1 MIHNYVRL
9 YMPLVDL
16 SCEDSVLKSLTRSL
30 FEDECL
36 LSDLYL
42 TIKASL
48 YTLIQLV
55 WFNLGLKDTS

>member
-1 MIHNYVRL
+1 
-9 YMPLVDL
+9 MPLVDL